1 MSQLRR
7 SVAVV
12 ATLAAVAA
20 VPATASASTG
30 KSASKTS
37 VAAVQKNVNNARS
50 AVKQLKRA
58 VRAGK
63 STTAKRALK
72 TARSQSAAASRTSR
86 SMATVAVGPDASATA
101 AQALTLAGTQ
111 YDTLLKTLTALVDD
125 GPAQSL
131 IAGSIQPTIAGKTQ
145 ILQALIAVLPNVP
158 ASVQPTLASIIA
170 ALGAGDA
177 TPVVNLDNALNV
189 GTLPT
194 SITGLVSQCLAM
206 ATQAIQT
213 ALSLIQGIL
222 PMMPTEAQAPMGS
235 ILSSV
240 AGITGTLIPS
250 VLSTITGLI
259 DTIIGSLPIVGGGT
273 GAGAPA
279 VGSLGGLFGGLL
291 GGIVG
296 SGTGTVPGAGNIGN
310 MITDLLGGLLGGDG
324 SGGTSANPIGGI
336 MATVTGLINS
346 LLGGIIPAGVVP
358 AVPAT

>member
-7 SVAVV
+7 SVAVM
-12 ATLAAVAA
+12 AALAAVAA
-20 VPATASASTG
+20 VPATASASTS
-30 KSASKTS
+30 KSASKLS
-37 VAAVQKNVNNARS
+37 VAAVQKDVSAAQS

-58 VRAGK
+58 VRAGRG
-63 STTAKRALK
+63 TAAKRALK

-86 SMATVAVGPDASATA
+86 SMATAAVGPEASATA

-145 ILQALIAVLPNVP
+145 ILQVLTSVLPNVP
-158 ASVQPTLASIIA
+158 PSARPTLASIIA

-189 GTLPT
+189 GTLPPT
-194 SITGLVSQCLAM
+194 ITGLVSQCLTM

-213 ALSLIQGIL
+213 ALGLIQGIL
-222 PMMPTEAQAPMGS
+222 PMMPPEAQAPLGS
-235 ILSSV
+235 VLTAIT
-240 AGITGTLIPS
+240 GITGTLIPS

-259 DTIIGSLPIVGGGT
+259 DSIIGSLPIVGNGSAP
-273 GAGAPA
+273 GAAA
-279 VGSLGGLFGGLL
+279 VGGLDGIFGGLL
-291 GGIVG
+291 SGIVG
-296 SGTGTVPGAGNIGN
+296 GGTGTIPGGGNVGN
-310 MITDLLGGLLGGDG
+310 MITDLLGGLLGGG
-324 SGGTSANPIGGI
+324 SGANPVGGI

-346 LLGGIIPAGVVP
+346 LLGGILPSGVVP
-358 AVPAT
+358 AAPAT